1 MSYAMEETQPQPPS
15 DNKKKGAGRPVEK
28 YSIFLK
34 TLYKNVDKKQI
45 SSLNVFRHENA
56 KKSIDKIQDYI
67 ESFKKKIKHLE
78 YILYERKKAEY
89 ATMQPPTIE

>member
-1 MSYAMEETQPQPPS
+1 MSYAMEQQPQPPS
-15 DNKKKGAGRPVEK
+15 DNKKRGAGRPVEK

-45 SSLNVFRHENA
+45 SSLNVFRHENS
-56 KKSIDKIQDYI
+56 KKSVDEIQDYI

-78 YILYERKKAEY
+78 YILYERKKEEY
-89 ATMQPPTIE
+89 AKLQPPTIE